1 ERRQVLRGGN
11 RRTERDQSSSRHHP
25 VKCSQKSSDPSIFMA
40 PQQNASPKK
49 VDDYL
54 ARVTPRFRTALQQL
68 RRTIKAAAP
77 GAEEIISYKMP
88 AFRNNGVLVYYGAFK
103 DHCSFFVASAKVR
116 REFSAELEPFETG
129 KGTLRFTPDRP
140 LPSGLVTRIV
150 KARVAE
156 NASRRQ
162 AK

>member
-1 ERRQVLRGGN
+1 
-11 RRTERDQSSSRHHP
+11 
-25 VKCSQKSSDPSIFMA
+25 MA
-40 PQQNASPKK
+40 PQQNASPEM

-77 GAEEIISYKMP
+77 GAEEIISYRMP

-103 DHCSFFVASAKVR
+103 DYCSFFVASAKVR

-140 LPSGLVTRIV
+140 LPSDLVTRIV

-156 NASRRQ
+156 NASRRH

>member
-1 ERRQVLRGGN
+1 
-11 RRTERDQSSSRHHP
+11 
-25 VKCSQKSSDPSIFMA
+25 MA
-40 PQQNASPKK
+40 PQQNGSPEK

-54 ARVTPRFRTALQQL
+54 ARVPPRFRTALQQL

-116 REFSAELEPFETG
+116 RQFSAELESFETG

-140 LPSGLVTRIV
+140 LPSDLVIRIV
-150 KARVAE
+150 KARLAE
-156 NASRRQ
+156 NAVRRS